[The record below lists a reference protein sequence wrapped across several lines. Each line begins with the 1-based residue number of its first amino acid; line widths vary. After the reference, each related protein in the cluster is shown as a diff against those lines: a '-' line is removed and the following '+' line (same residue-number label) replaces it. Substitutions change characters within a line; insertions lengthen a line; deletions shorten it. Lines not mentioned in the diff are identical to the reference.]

1 MFNFRGA
8 GPANLSSRIAVIAML
23 VSACASTPETVN
35 QKMDPLT
42 GVIVT
47 YSNMPL
53 IMFREDPSQ
62 AAFARNYVHV
72 GPIQINRSGN
82 YHHYLW
88 LGAWNNMQSIDSSE
102 EYAGFET
109 IVVFADGQPL
119 SLELVGSTPS
129 VIGASEP
136 VYLKPVATSTEAY
149 YRVTADQI
157 RLMSEATDFRLQTTG
172 IGAREFLLW
181 DTQSLQRSLQ
191 NFLQE
196 INF

>member
-1 MFNFRGA
+1 MYIRFRSVLIVFLIVG
-8 GPANLSSRIAVIAML
+8 
-23 VSACASTPETVN
+23 CASSPETVN
-35 QKMDPLT
+35 QKLDPLT
-42 GVIVT
+42 GVTVT
-47 YSNMPL
+47 YSNAPL

-62 AAFARNYVHV
+62 AAFARNYVHL
-72 GPIQINRSGN
+72 GPIQVNRSGN

-88 LGAWNNMQSIDSSE
+88 LGAWNNMQSVDSSAE
-102 EYAGFET
+102 RLGFET

-136 VYLKPVATSTEAY
+136 IYLKPVATSTEAY

-172 IGAREFLLW
+172 VRGREFQLW
-181 DTQSLQRSLQ
+181 DSQSLQRSLRS
-191 NFLQE
+191 FLQKIE
-196 INF
+196 F

>member
-1 MFNFRGA
+1 
-8 GPANLSSRIAVIAML
+8 
-23 VSACASTPETVN
+23 
-35 QKMDPLT
+35 
-42 GVIVT
+42 
-47 YSNMPL
+47 
-53 IMFREDPSQ
+53 
-62 AAFARNYVHV
+62 
-72 GPIQINRSGN
+72 
-82 YHHYLW
+82 
-88 LGAWNNMQSIDSSE
+88 
-102 EYAGFET
+102 
-109 IVVFADGQPL
+109 
-119 SLELVGSTPS
+119 STPS